1 MGLLSFLQRKA
12 AVGAGSDPLSVDAA
26 RLRARR
32 RLIGAVVLVAAGVVG
47 FPLLFDT
54 SPRPVP
60 LDIPI
65 EIAEQQAASGPAV
78 VKPAPDTAAA
88 PAASARE
95 EVIVDRA
102 ADTDR
107 EVVPSPASVEAPAPM
122 VTDRISE
129 KRLETAAE
137 AAPARKPAPAA
148 APSKV
153 KEEEARAL
161 AALQGKS
168 AAAGKPAESREATG
182 RFVVQVGAFSEP
194 ASARQ
199 ARQRVEKLGLKTYT
213 QVVDTAA
220 GQRIRVRVGPYGD
233 RGEADRAAARL
244 KQAGLQPA
252 VLTL

>member
-12 AVGAGSDPLSVDAA
+12 AVAAASDPMSVDAA

-54 SPRPVP
+54 SPRPLP
-60 LDIPI
+60 PDITMEMSEP
-65 EIAEQQAASGPAV
+65 QAAAASAV
-78 VKPAPDTAAA
+78 TKPAPDTSAG
-88 PAASARE
+88 PAANTE
-95 EVIVDRA
+95 EVIVDGA

-107 EVVPSPASVEAPAPM
+107 EVAASPVATPAPVAINRIAEKPSAPAA
-122 VTDRISE
+122 
-129 KRLETAAE
+129 ETG
-137 AAPARKPAPAA
+137 PARKPAPAT
-148 APSKV
+148 APLKAN
-153 KEEEARAL
+153 EEARAL

-168 AAAGKPAESREATG
+168 TAAVQPAAPREDAG
-182 RFVVQVGAFSEP
+182 RFVVQVGAFSE
-194 ASARQ
+194 ATSARQ
-199 ARQRVEKLGLKTYT
+199 VRQRVEKLGLKTYT
-213 QVVDTAA
+213 QVVETAA
-220 GQRIRVRVGPYGD
+220 GKRIRVRVGPYGE

>member
-12 AVGAGSDPLSVDAA
+12 AAGADPLSVDAA

-32 RLIGAVVLVAAGVVG
+32 RLIGAVVLVALGVVG

-65 EIAEQQAASGPAV
+65 EIAEQQAASEPANA
-78 VKPAPDTAAA
+78 KPVPGTAPA
-88 PAASARE
+88 PAAIAQE
-95 EVIVDRA
+95 EVIADRA
-102 ADTDR
+102 ADTER
-107 EVVPSPASVEAPAPM
+107 
-122 VTDRISE
+122 
-129 KRLETAAE
+129 E
-137 AAPARKPAPAA
+137 AAPSSAAPAGNPAPAA
-148 APSKV
+148 PADRTAEKRPEGTAEAPPPRKAAAAAPPPKA
-153 KEEEARAL
+153 KEEAARAL

-168 AAAGKPAESREATG
+168 ASGKPAEAPEATG
-182 RFVVQVGAFSEP
+182 RFVIQVGAFSEP

-213 QVVDTAA
+213 QVVKTAA
-220 GQRIRVRVGPYGD
+220 GERIRVRVGPYGD